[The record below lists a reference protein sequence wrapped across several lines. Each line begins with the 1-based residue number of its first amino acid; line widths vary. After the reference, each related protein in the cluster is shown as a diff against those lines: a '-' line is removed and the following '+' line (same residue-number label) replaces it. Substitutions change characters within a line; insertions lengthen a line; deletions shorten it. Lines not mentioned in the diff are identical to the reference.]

1 MNRVA
6 GSALAWSLIAAAASP
21 AAAVASDRATVEG
34 PWAVSGHSQFTGACP
49 RMFPVTSQDAA
60 GEPTLAV
67 NPREPNNIALA
78 WTQDNYTQPA
88 VAASTDGGR
97 SFRSVVLQGASTC
110 SGGTDPFALDPW
122 LSFGPDGL
130 AYLVIGADDAVG
142 YPVLSPNGRV
152 LAYRSTDRGSSWEGP
167 TEVEPRDG
175 SFYDKPTVTADPR
188 RPGTAYV
195 VYARRTGPQD
205 LSTGTGYL
213 RATTNSGT
221 SYNARV
227 GTYTPG
233 QFQFPDAL
241 LVRALPDGSLLNVF
255 VVGRDNQAPLEMA
268 QRSGDGGRTW
278 SRPEL
283 IGEAPTTEVQD
294 PDSGDKVQSDPIP
307 SAAVGPDGTAYV
319 AWSVVDSTHASRVL
333 LSHSTDGG
341 RTWSTPHPVISSSA
355 QAFLPTVAVAADGT
369 VAVTWYDT
377 RNDRSGDAQLTAD
390 YWFRHSRD
398 AGRSWQ
404 ESHLAGPFDL
414 RRAGTVNGHFL
425 GDYFG
430 LAPVPGGFVS
440 AFTQTPPKAQIGPS
454 QIFVARIRLPVA
466 GPTKTRRPRPR
477 TRLTVR
483 PHVVTAGRRTRFY
496 FRITSAR
503 RPLAGARITLAGHT
517 TRSDRHGRAGMKLV
531 LPHRGSYRVRAT
543 RKGFRTATAA
553 VHARV

>member
-1 MNRVA
+1 M
-6 GSALAWSLIAAAASP
+6 
-21 AAAVASDRATVEG
+21 
-34 PWAVSGHSQFTGACP
+34 
-49 RMFPVTSQDAA
+49 
-60 GEPTLAV
+60 
-67 NPREPNNIALA
+67 
-78 WTQDNYTQPA
+78 
-88 VAASTDGGR
+88 
-97 SFRSVVLQGASTC
+97 
-110 SGGTDPFALDPW
+110 
-122 LSFGPDGL
+122 
-130 AYLVIGADDAVG
+130 GADDAVG

-152 LAYRSTDRGSSWEGP
+152 LAYRSTNRGSSWQGP

-205 LSTGTGYL
+205 LSTGTGYV

-227 GTYTPG
+227 ATYTPG

-255 VVGRDNQAPLEMA
+255 VVGRFNQTPLEMA
-268 QRSGDGGRTW
+268 QRSSDGGRTW
-278 SRPEL
+278 SRPAL

-294 PDSGDKVQSDPIP
+294 PDSGEKVQSDPIP

-341 RTWSTPHPVISSSA
+341 RTWSTPHPVINSSA

-369 VAVTWYDT
+369 VAITWYDT
-377 RNDRSGDAQLTAD
+377 RNDRPGDAQLTAD
-390 YWFRHSRD
+390 YWFRYSRD
-398 AGRSWQ
+398 AGREWQ

-414 RRAGTVNGHFL
+414 RRAGSVNGHFV

-440 AFTQTPPKAQIGPS
+440 AFTQTPPKAQIGAS
-454 QIFVARIRLPVA
+454 QVFFARIHV
-466 GPTKTRRPRPR
+466 PTSITANTRRARPG

-483 PHVVTAGRRTRFY
+483 PRVVVAGRRTSFR

-503 RPLAGARITLAGHT
+503 RPLAGARITFAGHT
-517 TRSDRHGRAGMKLV
+517 TRSDRHGGASMKLV
-531 LPHRGSYRVRAT
+531 LRRPGRYRARAT
-543 RKGFRTATAA
+543 RRGFRPAIVA
-553 VHARV
+553 VRAHR